1 MEDIGVPINQT
12 KSVIAKIPAVE
23 YLKVTTLRTKNVSAL
38 SWRMLIS
45 NNSFMGRINTVYTL
59 LDRDYIGKGGII
71 NWLLDTT
78 CQAVGKGNINLTLF
92 AVLTKFYKSGAIS
105 LANVFE
111 SVVDAKDQTKSLK
124 SNIIKGV
131 NKDYLSLLVSSLIKK
146 TPLRLR
152 QTVSCTSTLHWITE
166 YMKHKMKIEVSVFKD
181 SQKLAYDVVHWL
193 YPDQPVYKLEEKDRP
208 RYTALQAAFLQLF
221 WDEVTYPLLR
231 RLDRPVPYLATLEES
246 FEYTES
252 LDRYWET
259 KSILDR
265 AIQKLTDD
273 VPVPKKPKFTMNLIS
288 MALKAES
295 WRKELEAKKMRAS
308 DTPNAK
314 KMRSSLKHSRANA
327 HISKLLGF
335 SFLDDRE
342 DSTDE

>member
-1 MEDIGVPINQT
+1 
-12 KSVIAKIPAVE
+12 
-23 YLKVTTLRTKNVSAL
+23 
-38 SWRMLIS
+38 
-45 NNSFMGRINTVYTL
+45 
-59 LDRDYIGKGGII
+59 
-71 NWLLDTT
+71 
-78 CQAVGKGNINLTLF
+78 
-92 AVLTKFYKSGAIS
+92 
-105 LANVFE
+105 
-111 SVVDAKDQTKSLK
+111 
-124 SNIIKGV
+124 
-131 NKDYLSLLVSSLIKK
+131 
-146 TPLRLR
+146 
-152 QTVSCTSTLHWITE
+152 
-166 YMKHKMKIEVSVFKD
+166 
-181 SQKLAYDVVHWL
+181 
-193 YPDQPVYKLEEKDRP
+193 
-208 RYTALQAAFLQLF
+208 
-221 WDEVTYPLLR
+221 VTYPLLR

-295 WRKELEAKKMRAS
+295 WRKELEAKKLKAS

-314 KMRSSLKHSRANA
+314 KMRSSLKHSSANA

-342 DSTDE
+342 DSTD